1 VIIDHFEKYPLI
13 TQKRSDYELFKKVV
27 DMLNRK
33 EHLTPVGLQKIVNL
47 RAAINNGLSE
57 VQKAAFPDA
66 VPVGRPL
73 VVDQEIK
80 DPQ

>member
-1 VIIDHFEKYPLI
+1 
-13 TQKRSDYELFKKVV
+13 
-27 DMLNRK
+27 MLNRK

-47 RAAINNGLSE
+47 RAAINRGLSE